1 MKVKSGFRLLTV
13 CGENV
18 IIAEGIENINFNK
31 VIGLNESA
39 AYQWNFVADKVRFT
53 LEEMVEAMVKEYDV
67 EPEVARADCQ
77 ETIKAWNEAGIIE
90 MDDVN

>member
-39 AYQWNFVADKVRFT
+39 AYLWNFVVNKERFT
-53 LEEMVEAMVKEYDV
+53 IDEMVAAIIEEYDV
-67 EPEVARADCQ
+67 APEVARADCQ